1 MHCAKSMITLLNFP
15 LAYSMKLVENNC
27 YKINFFS
34 KCEIL
39 HLTNMF
45 FPNSFGLIILKKS
58 LEVNIFKNW
67 WNIKY
72 AGIFKKFPG
81 MLALP

>member
-1 MHCAKSMITLLNFP
+1 
-15 LAYSMKLVENNC
+15 
-27 YKINFFS
+27 
-34 KCEIL
+34 
-39 HLTNMF
+39 MF

-72 AGIFKKFPG
+72 AGIFKNFPG